1 MGSPIAGIHNL
12 RPEQELEKHTEH
24 PRDHDQF
31 PSARTHPQEHRL
43 LLSLDSPQHVIR
55 EHDKTHQRRDLIT
68 VPTMAF
74 ADCGCFFCRP
84 VISEVK
90 PATEMASLKPV
101 IEQLSRYLAESDAAA
116 VEYLESV
123 APQLRN
129 YFGEGQFESLAAS
142 IENYSFPEALDQLV
156 AANESSKERLR
167 RTSEHELR

>member
-1 MGSPIAGIHNL
+1 M
-12 RPEQELEKHTEH
+12 
-24 PRDHDQF
+24 
-31 PSARTHPQEHRL
+31 ARTHPQEHTL

-101 IEQLSRYLAESDAAA
+101 NEQLSRYLAESDAAA

-123 APQLRN
+123 APQLRRI
-129 YFGEGQFESLAAS
+129 FEEGQFERFAGLV
-142 IENYSFPEALDQLV
+142 EGYSFSEALDQLV
-156 AANESSKERLR
+156 A
-167 RTSEHELR
+167 TSEREQPR